1 MKYIIPAIT
10 IFILSVRSYGQQT
23 PMEFLN
29 MVPKPATNLCGLTME
44 EKQKY
49 MDELA
54 RFDTL
59 YRQKLNSQKEA
70 SEKFEQEH
78 QEEMTVNALI
88 KAGYSRE
95 DAEKMKDLDNMSEA
109 EQMAMA
115 DKMLQNKYY
124 MDMAELNKVAE
135 YDSVTLGR
143 WGKAQST
150 IAMTDAQIDPE
161 GNEKKQLDI
170 KNDLELQQE
179 IIYLTG
185 KLNSGENKYLEQIRE
200 LDIKADS
207 ARAKMKPELDR
218 LYENLNSGSG
228 HADQIIESIK
238 LLRQN
243 FCGAFTPS
251 YLDIAEAYK
260 GYIEEHWQEYYRW
273 EELQMELTERQVGM
287 HDPNYKP
294 GVLAMGKV
302 GSYYS
307 MVSAAFKYNQNLD
320 WGNQFIGY

>member
-1 MKYIIPAIT
+1 MKSSFAFLIGLV
-10 IFILSVRSYGQQT
+10 IFSGAYAQKTAQ
-23 PMEFLN
+23 EFLN
-29 MVPKPATNLCGLTME
+29 MVPKPPSNVCGATME

-59 YRQKLNSQKEA
+59 YRQKLESQKEA

-78 QEEMTVNALI
+78 QDEMTVNALV

-95 DAEKMKDLDNMSEA
+95 DAEKMKNLDNMSDEEKTALANQVMLNQYNMDMDEA
-109 EQMAMA
+109 E
-115 DKMLQNKYY
+115 
-124 MDMAELNKVAE
+124 KVSK
-135 YDSVTLGR
+135 YDSVTLNR

-150 IAMTDAQIDPE
+150 IYMTNAQLDPE
-161 GNEKKQLDI
+161 GNEKKQQDI
-170 KNDLELQQE
+170 KEDLELQKE
-179 IIYLTG
+179 IIYLTD
-185 KLNSGENKYLEQIRE
+185 KLKAGENKYLEQIRE

-207 ARAKMKPELDR
+207 ARVKMKPELDR
-218 LYENLNSGSG
+218 LYEKLNSGSG

-243 FCGAFTPS
+243 FCGEFTPS

-260 GYIEEHWQEYYRW
+260 GYIVEHWQEYYRW
-273 EELQMELTERQVGM
+273 EELQMEITERQVGM

-294 GVLAMGKV
+294 GVIAMGKV

-307 MVSAAFKYNQNLD
+307 MVSDAFKYDQNLD